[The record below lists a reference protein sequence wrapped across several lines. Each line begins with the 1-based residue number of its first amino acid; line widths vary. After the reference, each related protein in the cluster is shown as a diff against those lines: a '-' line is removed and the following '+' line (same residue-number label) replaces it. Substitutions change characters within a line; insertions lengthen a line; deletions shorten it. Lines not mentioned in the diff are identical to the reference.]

1 MGLCGSSQGTSSLTH
16 TESWTSADSTTS
28 DMSGEDD
35 DNLDQIGT
43 YTEFEQTNQFG
54 MKCDPERVEVLLRN
68 NSQVITRL
76 TDARN
81 PRGAGHVSCLN
92 QCGPRATDEWVTTLA
107 EALAGN
113 TTLTELHFG
122 SGHHLTEVGA
132 QALAQIIEK
141 SVSLQKLSLVYGTPG
156 VGAGGTS
163 KIAAALPMNNGL
175 EILDLTS
182 NAIGDNGAKALSS
195 ALGAVTQITESSAQS
210 GNGESYVSAPGS
222 ANAEGTAEGDA
233 DSASSATGDGQKVND
248 GSEENVAAGEKP
260 SDGELVANIAHSPE
274 SFRMNT
280 TLRSLLLS
288 GNGIGPVGAKSIA
301 TMVSEGAGAERP
313 STNFVFSVPLL
324 TSDLFRSL
332 LQNKTAC
339 FLLVHDN

>member
-1 MGLCGSSQGTSSLTH
+1 M
-16 TESWTSADSTTS
+16 
-28 DMSGEDD
+28 
-35 DNLDQIGT
+35 
-43 YTEFEQTNQFG
+43 
-54 MKCDPERVEVLLRN
+54 
-68 NSQVITRL
+68 
-76 TDARN
+76 
-81 PRGAGHVSCLN
+81 
-92 QCGPRATDEWVTTLA
+92 
-107 EALAGN
+107 
-113 TTLTELHFG
+113 
-122 SGHHLTEVGA
+122 
-132 QALAQIIEK
+132 
-141 SVSLQKLSLVYGTPG
+141 
-156 VGAGGTS
+156 
-163 KIAAALPMNNGL
+163 
-175 EILDLTS
+175 
-182 NAIGDNGAKALSS
+182 
-195 ALGAVTQITESSAQS
+195 TQITESSAQS

-324 TSDLFRSL
+324 TSDLFRSP
-332 LQNKTAC
+332 
-339 FLLVHDN
+339 HDN